1 MWDEGVLLQHGAV
14 SGPVPG
20 GPPTRTDRE
29 GKLANGEVP
38 PGGPTLTRL

>member
-29 GKLANGEVP
+29 GKLANGSSRRP
-38 PGGPTLTRL
+38 RR